1 MFLDSFCYNGAFTDK
16 DFTVKTEHEIL
27 HYIDKTNQ
35 LKTFFKHKPLHVEEI
50 GDGNLNFIFR
60 ISDASGTSL
69 ILKYAAPYLRLLGED
84 FPLPQNRICVEMHTL
99 TYFKSIAP
107 AFIPRM
113 YHLDEEAFCFTMED
127 LAGYQLLQTAQ
138 FDQFIAPSVYSK
150 LGSFLATLYTKAPP
164 PKYEVHYYENATLKR
179 ISEEYIFIFPYIENH
194 PALMLPSYFTP
205 SPKSPLFMQNIE
217 QLLHL
222 FQTEKECL
230 IHGDLHT
237 GSVMIKHESLAI
249 IDAEFSLFAPLGFDI
264 GTLFAHIIFGELY
277 NCFEKKP
284 VQFQPIIRSLWK
296 TFAKSIGN
304 VPEHIVQQ
312 SVGFCG
318 AELSRRLVVPAKAKP
333 LEAIRTLEGKT
344 NAYTVCEKLSIEMV
358 ERFLEMKSVE
368 DFISLVERH
377 LCVKTR

>member
-1 MFLDSFCYNGAFTDK
+1 
-16 DFTVKTEHEIL
+16 VKTEHEIL
-27 HYIDKTNQ
+27 QYIDNTPA
-35 LKTFFKHKPLHVEEI
+35 LKAFFQSPPLRVEEI

-60 ISDASGTSL
+60 IRDESGASL

-164 PKYEVHYYENATLKR
+164 PKHEVHYYENATLKR

-194 PALMLPSYFTP
+194 PALILPSHFTP

-230 IHGDLHT
+230 IHGDFHT

-264 GTLFAHIIFGELY
+264 GTLFAHIIFGEIY